1 MPKARFDILPGAPYP
16 LGATC
21 DGAGVNFSI
30 FSEHATGA
38 TLCLFGGAGI
48 AGNIEIARIPLV
60 ERTEHIWHAYVH
72 GLRPGQRYGYRVGGP
87 YDPPA
92 GHRFNSAKL
101 LLDPYA
107 RALDRMPRWH
117 DSMFGYRATAVAA
130 VSRPDP
136 RNSAPAMPKCVVVDS
151 AYDWEGDRKP
161 AVPWDDLVIYEA
173 HVKGMTAMHPEVPR
187 RIRGKFAALASPA
200 VIRHLTSLGVNAIEL
215 MPVHQTAP
223 ERRLFK
229 LGLTNYWGYNS
240 IGFFAPD
247 IRFASGRALGSSV
260 TEFKAMV
267 KALHRAGIEVILDV
281 VYNHTA
287 EGDENGPTL
296 CFRGVD
302 NATYYRLR
310 SDGSGR
316 CEDYTGT
323 GNSLDTNRSR
333 VLQMVMDSL
342 RYWILEMHVD
352 GFRFDLATTLARGPR
367 GEFGASPF
375 LAAIAQDPV
384 ISAARL
390 IAEPWD
396 VGEGGYRAGS
406 FPVNWK
412 EWNGKYRDGVRD
424 FWRGASGSMGE
435 FASRITG
442 SSDLYRAGG
451 RTPLASINFVTSH
464 DGFTLADLVSYNEK
478 HNEANAEDNRD
489 GDDHN
494 RSWNFGVEGPTG
506 DPAISALRGQQKRN
520 FLATLLLSQG
530 VPMILAGDEFGRS
543 QRGNNNPY
551 CQDNAISWIDW
562 SSADAALLDFTR
574 RLVRLRHEHPIFR
587 RRGWFTGTPAKAG
600 RPKDLVWFRPDGA
613 EMTAADW
620 GVEYAKTLGAFV
632 NGDAMTERDRAGARL
647 ADDSFFLMFNS
658 YREPMEFKL
667 PPKKW
672 GRQWTVVLD
681 TAETAAPHRAR
692 SHLYEE
698 RVHVAGHAMVVLR
711 RTA

>member
-1 MPKARFDILPGAPYP
+1 MPKTKFKILPGMPYP

-38 TLCLFGGAGI
+38 MLCLFGGAV
-48 AGNIEIARIPLV
+48 GNDEIARIPLV
-60 ERTEHIWHAYVH
+60 ERTEHIWHVYLRGV
-72 GLRPGQRYGYRVGGP
+72 RPGQRYGYRVSGP

-107 RALDRMPRWH
+107 RALDRTPRWH
-117 DSMFGYRATAVAA
+117 NSMIGYRSAA
-130 VSRPDP
+130 IDAAPRLDL
-136 RNSAPAMPKCVVVDS
+136 RNSAPAMPKCVVVEP

-161 AVPWDDLVIYEA
+161 AIPWEDLVIYEA

-200 VIRHLTSLGVNAIEL
+200 VVRHLTALGVNAIEL

-223 ERRLFK
+223 EGRLSK

-240 IGFFAPD
+240 IGYFAPD
-247 IRFASGRALGSSV
+247 IRFASGRAPDSPV
-260 TEFKAMV
+260 TEFKKMV

-281 VYNHTA
+281 VYNHTG
-287 EGDENGPTL
+287 EGDENGPTV
-296 CFRGVD
+296 CFRGID
-302 NATYYRLR
+302 NANYYRLR

-323 GNSLDTNRSR
+323 GNSLDTTRSP

-342 RYWILEMHVD
+342 RYWILEMRVD

-396 VGEGGYRAGS
+396 LGEGGYRAGN

-412 EWNGKYRDGVRD
+412 EWNGRYRDGVRD
-424 FWRGASGSMGE
+424 FWRGASHSMGE
-435 FASRITG
+435 FASRVTG

-478 HNEANAEDNRD
+478 HNEANGEDNRD
-489 GDDHN
+489 GDNHN
-494 RSWNFGVEGPTG
+494 RSWNCGVEGPTG
-506 DPAISALRGQQKRN
+506 DPATGALREQQKRN

-530 VPMILAGDEFGRS
+530 VPMILAGDELGRS
-543 QRGNNNPY
+543 QRGNNNAY
-551 CQDNAISWIDW
+551 CQDSPISWIDW
-562 SSADAALLDFTR
+562 NSADAALIDFTR
-574 RLVRLRHEHPIFR
+574 RLIRLRHEHPIFR
-587 RRGWFTGTPAKAG
+587 RRGWFTGSPAKAG
-600 RPKDLVWFRPDGA
+600 RLKDLEWFRPDGA
-613 EMTAADW
+613 EMTADDW
-620 GVEYAKTLGAFV
+620 KVEYAKTLGAFV
-632 NGDAMTERDRAGARL
+632 NGDAMTARARAGDQI
-647 ADDSFFLMFNS
+647 ADDSFLLMFNS

-672 GRQWTVVLD
+672 GRKWTIVLD
-681 TAETAAPHRAR
+681 TADAAAPQRVR
-692 SHLYEE
+692 SHLFAE
-698 RVHVAGHAMVVLR
+698 RVHVAGNAMVVLQ